1 MLLLN
6 NEALYELWKKQEL
19 SQTIQKT
26 KELQARLLLE
36 KKLSSIQA
44 SSSAQEI
51 MKETLD
57 INFWRAP
64 VDNDFGAFKVDVR
77 EKDSVYFNW
86 RNTAADKKLISFTKG
101 RNQKSATKN
110 L

>member
-1 MLLLN
+1 LKVRDFALRYSNATKDNKKKEYIQEMLLLN

-51 MKETLD
+51 MKET
-57 INFWRAP
+57 
-64 VDNDFGAFKVDVR
+64 
-77 EKDSVYFNW
+77 
-86 RNTAADKKLISFTKG
+86 
-101 RNQKSATKN
+101 
-110 L
+110 